1 MYILQ
6 HHIKVTSNEIYNRIW
21 FQESDFIEC
30 SDHMLSWSE
39 IKINGYWVNVVPK
52 PAKSVVSFTK
62 WLAEKPLRRKAKKL
76 DLYFLKNIDR
86 QPFKYENELDM
97 TLLLTNL
104 PRIQERHQKL
114 QTCLEFKSV
123 TRSCYTFWRHSQHQK
138 SIPQPQGRYHRHSLS
153 VLPVNGNN
161 IGKPVPKQWLLL
173 NTCCQ
178 FVYDQFLE
186 KNANLC
192 FTSYL
197 IIFSSSFIEM

>member
-21 FQESDFIEC
+21 FQESDFIER

-76 DLYFLKNIDR
+76 DLYFFKNIDR

-114 QTCLEFKSV
+114 LHILT
-123 TRSCYTFWRHSQHQK
+123 
-138 SIPQPQGRYHRHSLS
+138 PQPTPEKHSS
-153 VLPVNGNN
+153 TTRQ
-161 IGKPVPKQWLLL
+161 VPQ
-173 NTCCQ
+173 TQ
-178 FVYDQFLE
+178 SF
-186 KNANLC
+186 C
-192 FTSYL
+192 FAC
-197 IIFSSSFIEM
+197 